1 MQRFVKHVLAGGLIL
16 ILAALYW
23 YGGVQQLARV
33 NTDMKSTDQ
42 SAYMDY
48 ARNMYESDYTFIGG
62 RNRMPVYPFLQSLFY
77 HPSLSNEGFFERG
90 KYVNLI
96 LSLVLLAGLASVF
109 RHFFGPL
116 HALNLV
122 LIIAF
127 TVFIFKAGWFQT
139 ELLFYV
145 MNFCLFLLMCRLLQE
160 PSCAFAILTGIVA
173 ALAHLTKASVLP
185 GLVVFLLSVG
195 AQGAWTVCGN
205 RRTAARLT
213 TTKSTTSHFTVIL
226 LVGLFFLI
234 TVFPYISTSKR
245 VFGHYFYNVNSTFYM
260 WYDSWEEAKQGTRAY
275 GDRVG
280 WPEMPPEEIPSM
292 SKYLRE
298 HTPKQT
304 MERFLNGGRLVW
316 NNVLDSYGY
325 FKYIVIYACSLIVAM
340 RRHWTRTRQFIAKNP
355 ILCVFLLIY
364 FATYGLLYS
373 WYAPIIAGN
382 RLILAQFIP
391 LMFVISSGLCL
402 LLRSSQVK
410 VGRHLLDELA
420 AMNLV
425 ITVIV
430 SVDIY
435 FILSERVGTM
445 YGGR

>member
-16 ILAALYW
+16 ILTGLYC
-23 YGGVQQLARV
+23 YGAVQQLARV

-62 RNRMPVYPFLQSLFY
+62 RNRMPIYPFLQSLFY
-77 HPSLSNEGFFERG
+77 RPSLSNEAFFERG
-90 KYVNLI
+90 KYVNLL
-96 LSLVLLAGLASVF
+96 LSLGLLAGLALVF

-122 LIIAF
+122 LIVAF
-127 TVFIFKAGWFQT
+127 TVFVFKAGWFQT

-145 MNFCLFLLMCRLLQE
+145 MNLWLFLLMCRLLQK
-160 PSCAFAILTGIVA
+160 PSGVFAILTGIVA
-173 ALAHLTKASVLP
+173 GLAHLTKASVLP

-195 AQGAWTVCGN
+195 AQWAWTVCGN
-205 RRTAARLT
+205 WRRATGLTA
-213 TTKSTTSHFTVIL
+213 TKAASSYVIVIL
-226 LVGLFFLI
+226 LVGLSFLA
-234 TVFPYISTSKR
+234 TVFPYISTSKQ
-245 VFGHYFYNVNSTFYM
+245 VFGYYFYNVNSTFYM
-260 WYDSWEEAKQGTRAY
+260 WYDSWAEAKQGTRAH

-280 WPEMPPEEIPSM
+280 WPAMPPEEIPSM

-298 HTPKQT
+298 HTPKQI

-316 NNVLDSYGY
+316 SNVVDSYGY
-325 FKYIVIYACSLIVAM
+325 FKYVVIYVGLLFVAM
-340 RRHWTRTRQFIAKNP
+340 RRHWTRTREFIAKNP
-355 ILCVFLLIY
+355 ILCMFLLIY
-364 FATYGLLYS
+364 FVAYGLLYS

-382 RLILAQFIP
+382 RLVLAQFIP

-425 ITVIV
+425 MTVIV
-430 SVDIY
+430 SIDIY